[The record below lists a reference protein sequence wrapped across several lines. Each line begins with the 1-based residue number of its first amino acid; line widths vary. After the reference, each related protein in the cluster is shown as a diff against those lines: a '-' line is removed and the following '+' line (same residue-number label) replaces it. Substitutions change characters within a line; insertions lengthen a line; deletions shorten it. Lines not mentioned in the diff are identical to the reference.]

1 MLLTELLKD
10 TVALKPR
17 VLPCRGDLERLLGT
31 RDWRKAC
38 HFQPR
43 KSRQVL
49 TYCLGTTNTC
59 VSIDPNGNATYTYR
73 CAECEKAGRICR
85 PVSYPH
91 PSPAPPPT
99 RAVLESFIYLPRT
112 QLHPSSIRAVVDFV
126 LATEAIRSTDLNEA
140 THETK
145 VALMNS
151 LDAAEDDL
159 KRSVAL
165 APNAPR
171 PNTSEWVDHWR
182 IQRDAEA
189 TLRTKL
195 RDFNA

>member
-1 MLLTELLKD
+1 MTTNDTKPSSSGSKPASPEASPPVNGYLATQVAEPAAPIESVAADPED

-38 HFQPR
+38 HFQPH
-43 KSRQVL
+43 
-49 TYCLGTTNTC
+49 
-59 VSIDPNGNATYTYR
+59 PNGNATYTYR

-85 PVSYPH
+85 P
-91 PSPAPPPT
+91 
-99 RAVLESFIYLPRT
+99 
-112 QLHPSSIRAVVDFV
+112 LHPSSIRAVVDFV

-151 LDAAEDDL
+151 LDAAEDGL